1 MKKLHKKRIE
11 RTLSA
16 ILAATMSLSF
26 FTAIPVSAEIGK
38 KTYNYDGY
46 SVDYNVTNEW
56 DGAQTVELTVSNT
69 GTDPILNWAL
79 KYDADGEISN
89 LWNADL
95 HEQNGDLC
103 IIKNL
108 GWNFE
113 IAPSQSI
120 TYGYTLSGNN
130 LGLPDNFE
138 ICSKRVDKSEGYD
151 VQYNITKSW
160 DVGVEGNIVITN
172 TSAAPIEAW
181 TLSFDSNFTID
192 NLWDGRVL
200 ENNETS
206 YTIAAEM
213 WTNPIQPD
221 SSMTIGFVGTKA
233 ADVEAVLNNFKL
245 TEVIIDEIGEVTP
258 DWEDKT
264 DTDGDGLPDVY
275 EKYAYDTDPK
285 NPDTDGDRLPDGYEV
300 ITLHTNPSLTD
311 TDSNGIT
318 DDMEDFDSDNL
329 TNYEE
334 YVLGTDP
341 FSADTDEDGLSDG
354 DEVNIY
360 NTDPLNPDSDGDGVL
375 DGDEVDFGL
384 DPTNPTDGG
393 TTFEQTLSESD
404 LSVNKYNNEFQIS
417 LSLDASNN
425 VKRYIRQDISDY
437 WGMLS
442 DNNSIIGMPVCI
454 EYNAGTVA
462 SGTITFRLDKNFV
475 DNNTHYYPELNLGME
490 RYGIFVYDDEVGT
503 IIPIE
508 CSYDE
513 GNYSITISAENM
525 GNLMI
530 IDNESL
536 IFDLG
541 LMSETESYTYNV
553 PSVAAYSLNAEVT
566 ENAITNTDESVNEVT
581 DYDDLSLEEIEAI
594 INGDY
599 GVSTYSIF
607 DKEPNSAAVMG
618 QVDLV
623 LVVDTTGSMGSQIA
637 TVKSNVSGL
646 ISRLRENDISL
657 YVSVVDY
664 RDITCDGVNSTK
676 VNNNSGRDFNNLV
689 PDIAEALMSLTPDGG
704 GDFEESA
711 IDGLGM
717 AYNLKYR
724 NNAKKF
730 IFLITDATYKTENRF
745 GIKNMSEMSDML
757 KDKGIYTSVV
767 TSSSYYSAY
776 SDMVTAT
783 DGTYISM
790 YNNFCDDMYDFICSK
805 VETQYRVI
813 IGSSL
818 VTGQFNEEL
827 KKDGP
832 CDTDGDN
839 LSDSDE
845 INWKRIRIN
854 SDGSYTFPTW
864 GELSNKSGYK
874 IDENNLTYKLLK
886 DRFVIPALSNPF
898 SKDTDKDYYPDNID
912 EEKTTANPMYI
923 YDKGLD
929 DSEFHK
935 GIPIPD
941 RTPDKFTDGI
951 LLTKNDLDKN
961 EYYARYSF
969 KREKGRFCE
978 FVLKPEYNSFYKFT
992 SNASIF
998 NDVSVYYKKGPF
1010 KEIVFVN
1017 QEEDGTYL
1025 LDAGKEYIIKVLGQG
1040 SSEYEFTV
1048 EQDNWAYAPN
1058 GGIRTPIK
1066 YSFGTIATNNAEYGA
1081 MFLPTEKL
1089 LSSIQNFKNGIS
1101 VTIDLNSDIDTQIN
1115 NILDET
1121 GMIVTEEE
1129 YKSAKEAIIG
1139 AASTAGGD
1147 ILSVVLIFIPIVGEG
1162 KKASVVVAVVT
1173 AIKNGFDFGSKII
1186 TYKAVPSAIGTIEDY
1201 YEQCNFKNAYRNGY
1215 ANVYVIKTMGYLTP
1229 DRIWASWTNSPYI
1242 YKFTK
1247 TGDACTVDKNPT
1259 EQQVIEWCGW
1269 TPRVPAE

>member
-1 MKKLHKKRIE
+1 MKRISKT
-11 RTLSA
+11 RITKALSTV
-16 ILAATMSLSF
+16 LAASISASVLT
-26 FTAIPVSAEIGK
+26 TIPVSAETGTT
-38 KTYNYDGY
+38 TYTYDGY
-46 SVDYNVTNEW
+46 TVEYNVSNEW
-56 DGAQTVELTVSNT
+56 DGNQIVELTVFNT
-69 GTDPILNWAL
+69 GEDSILNWAL
-79 KYDADGEISN
+79 KYDASGEISN
-89 LWNADL
+89 LWNANVY
-95 HEQNGDLC
+95 EQNNDEY
-103 IIKNL
+103 IIKNA

-130 LGLPDNFE
+130 ISLPSDFE
-138 ICSKRVDKSEGYD
+138 ICSKRFDKSEGYD

-160 DVGVEGNIVITN
+160 TTGVEGNIVVTN
-172 TSAAPIEAW
+172 TSSAPIEAW
-181 TLSFDSNFTID
+181 TLYFDSNFTID
-192 NLWDGRVL
+192 NLWDGRII
-200 ENNETS
+200 ENNEPS

-245 TEVIIDEIGEVTP
+245 TEVIIDEINEVTP
-258 DWEDKT
+258 DWEDMT

-275 EKYAYDTDPK
+275 EKYAYDTDPN

-311 TDSNGIT
+311 TDNNGIT

-334 YVLGTDP
+334 FVLGTDP

-425 VKRYIRQDISDY
+425 VKRYIKQDISDY
-437 WGMLS
+437 CGMLS
-442 DNNSIIGMPVCI
+442 DNNSIIGMPICI

-462 SGTITFRLDKNFV
+462 SGTITFRLDKGFV

-490 RYGIFVYDDEVGT
+490 RYGVFVYDDEVGT

-513 GNYSITISAENM
+513 ENYSITISAENM

-541 LMSETESYTYNV
+541 LMSETETYTYNV
-553 PSVAAYSLNAEVT
+553 PSVAEYSIDSEVT
-566 ENAITNTDESVNEVT
+566 ENEITNTDESVNEVT

-599 GVSTYSIF
+599 SVSTYSIF

-637 TVKSNVSGL
+637 AVKSNVSGL

-664 RDITCDGVNSTK
+664 RDITCDGINSTK
-676 VNNNSGRDFNNLV
+676 VNNNSGKDFNNSVLV
-689 PDIAEALMSLTPDGG
+689 IAEALMSLTPNGG
-704 GDFEESA
+704 GDFKESA

-745 GIKNMSEMSDML
+745 GIKNISEMSNML
-757 KDKGIYTSVV
+757 KSKGIYTSVV
-767 TSSSYYSAY
+767 TSSRYYSAY

-790 YNNFCDDMYDFICSK
+790 YNNFCDDMYNFICSK
-805 VETQYRVI
+805 VETKYRVI
-813 IGSSL
+813 IGNSL

-827 KKDGP
+827 QKDGP

-854 SDGSYTFPTW
+854 SDGSYTFPKW
-864 GELSNKSGYK
+864 SELSNKSEYK
-874 IDENNLTYKLLK
+874 TDENNLMYKLLK
-886 DRFVIPALSNPF
+886 NRVVIPALSNPF
-898 SKDTDKDYYPDNID
+898 SKDTDKDYYPDD
-912 EEKTTANPMYI
+912 VDKDKTKANPMYI
-923 YDKGLD
+923 YDKGID
-929 DSEFHK
+929 DSYFHK
-935 GIPIPD
+935 GVAVPD
-941 RTPDKFTDGI
+941 TMKSDKYTDGKYI
-951 LLTKNDLDKN
+951 PYCDLEKN
-961 EYYARYSF
+961 EYKAKYSF
-969 KREKGRFCE
+969 ERAKNSIHSFT
-978 FVLKPEYNSFYKFT
+978 LKPERTSFYKF
-992 SNASIF
+992 SHRECSI
-998 NDVSVYYKKGPF
+998 SVYHEGF
-1010 KEIVFVN
+1010 
-1017 QEEDGTYL
+1017 DGRKYIDPNDGIYL
-1025 LDAGKEYIIKVLGQG
+1025 LERGKEYIIKLYV
-1040 SSEYEFTV
+1040 SYTNTSDAVFTV
-1048 EQDNWAYAPN
+1048 EQDNWVYAPN
-1058 GGIRTPIK
+1058 GGVQTCNGTFPGDYNRTVYITASDIEAIITEKVFREDGFYEKFKVENLHDIK
-1066 YSFGTIATNNAEYGA
+1066 YV
-1081 MFLPTEKL
+1081 FLELK
-1089 LSSIQNFKNGIS
+1089 
-1101 VTIDLNSDIDTQIN
+1101 
-1115 NILDET
+1115 LDET
-1121 GMIVTEEE
+1121 ESDKLREKFGEGATIVGGICAVLSPLESIPAVAATKIVTL
-1129 YKSAKEAIIG
+1129 IG
-1139 AASTAGGD
+1139 GTSSLVGLGTLIDIDGETDID
-1147 ILSVVLIFIPIVGEG
+1147 ILSFDLCLIYDDYRHSILGLDY
-1162 KKASVVVAVVT
+1162 SVDSQLQAWT
-1173 AIKNGFDFGSKII
+1173 SSK
-1186 TYKAVPSAIGTIEDY
+1186 
-1201 YEQCNFKNAYRNGY
+1201 
-1215 ANVYVIKTMGYLTP
+1215 
-1229 DRIWASWTNSPYI
+1229 YI
-1242 YKFTK
+1242 YKFCGNTL
-1247 TGDACTVDKNPT
+1247 TYVDENVSPILKG
-1259 EQQVIEWCGW
+1259 EYCGW
-1269 TPRVPAE
+1269 L

>member
-79 KYDADGEISN
+79 KYDAEGEISN

-95 HEQNGDLC
+95 HEQNGDLY

-275 EKYAYDTDPK
+275 EKYRYDTDPQ

-384 DPTNPTDGG
+384 DPTDPTDGG

-425 VKRYIRQDISDY
+425 VKRYIKQDISDY
-437 WGMLS
+437 WGVMS
-442 DNNSIIGMPVCI
+442 DNNSIIGMPICI
-454 EYNAGTVA
+454 EYNAGTIA
-462 SGTITFRLDKNFV
+462 SGTVTFRLDKSFV
-475 DNNTHYYPELNLGME
+475 DNNTHYYPELGLGME
-490 RYGIFVYDDEVGT
+490 RYGIFVYDDRVGT

-508 CSYDE
+508 CTYDE
-513 GNYSITISAENM
+513 ENYSITISAENM
-525 GNLMI
+525 GNLMV

-536 IFDLG
+536 MFDLG
-541 LMSETESYTYNV
+541 LMSETEAYTYNV
-553 PSVAAYSLNAEVT
+553 PSVAAYSLDTEVM
-566 ENAITNTDESVNEVT
+566 ENEITNTDESVNEVT

-599 GVSTYSIF
+599 DVSTYSLF
-607 DKEPNSAAVMG
+607 DEEPNSAAFMG

-637 TVKSNVSGL
+637 TVKAETSEL
-646 ISRLRENDISL
+646 INRLRKDGISL

-664 RDITCDGVNSTK
+664 KDITCDGRYSTK
-676 VNNNSGRDFNNLV
+676 VNNNSGTDFNNNY
-689 PDIAEALMSLTPDGG
+689 DKIGEAISSLRPDGG

-717 AYNLKYR
+717 AFGLDYR
-724 NNAKKF
+724 NNSTKF
-730 IFLITDATYKTENRF
+730 IFLITDATYKNENNF
-745 GIKNMSEMSDML
+745 GISDMDEMSRLL
-757 KDKGIYTSVV
+757 KSKEIYTSVI
-767 TSSSYYSAY
+767 TSPSYYNVYTRLVSN
-776 SDMVTAT
+776 T
-783 DGTYISM
+783 DGTLISM
-790 YNNFCDDMYDFICSK
+790 HDNFCNNMYEFIYSK
-805 VETQYRVI
+805 AKQDRVLLAN
-813 IGSSL
+813 SL
-818 VTGQFNEEL
+818 VTGHFKEPLRKN
-827 KKDGP
+827 GS
-832 CDTDGDN
+832 CDTDGDT

-845 INWKRIRIN
+845 IDWGEIKIN
-854 SDGSYTFPTW
+854 SDGSYHFPTW
-864 GELSNKSGYK
+864 GELIDKSDYK
-874 IDENNLTYKLLK
+874 YSTVSPLYQSLK
-886 DRFVIPALSNPF
+886 DVPVIPASSNPF
-898 SKDTDKDYYPDNID
+898 SKDSDNDYYPDNID
-912 EEKTTANPMYI
+912 KDKMEANPMYI

-929 DSEFHK
+929 DSYFHK
-935 GIPIPD
+935 GEAVPKEMV
-941 RTPDKFTDGI
+941 TDKYSDGEF
-951 LLTKNDLDKN
+951 DSDYDFEKN

-969 KREKGRFCE
+969 KRAKNGIYKFA
-978 FVLKPEYNSFYKFT
+978 LKPEKSSFYKLS
-992 SNASIF
+992 SNGSSRI
-998 NDVSVYYKKGPF
+998 NSVYKTNPLNGKAIDVEP
-1010 KEIVFVN
+1010 ETN
-1017 QEEDGTYL
+1017 GTYL
-1025 LDAGKEYIIKVLGQG
+1025 LDAHTNYTIVLFVF
-1040 SSEYEFTV
+1040 SNANDIEFTV
-1048 EQDNWAYAPN
+1048 EQDNWEYAPN
-1058 GGIRTPIK
+1058 GAVQTSDGIFPGDYNRTVYITA
-1066 YSFGTIATNNAEYGA
+1066 SDIEAII
-1081 MFLPTEKL
+1081 TEKVFREDGFYEE
-1089 LSSIQNFKNGIS
+1089 FKVENLHD
-1101 VTIDLNSDIDTQIN
+1101 VKYVFLELK
-1115 NILDET
+1115 LDET
-1121 GMIVTEEE
+1121 DSDKLREEFGV
-1129 YKSAKEAIIG
+1129 G
-1139 AASTAGGD
+1139 AT
-1147 ILSVVLIFIPIVGEG
+1147 IVGGIFVILLPLEG
-1162 KKASVVVAVVT
+1162 IPAVEAT
-1173 AIKNGFDFGSKII
+1173 KII
-1186 TYKAVPSAIGTIEDY
+1186 TLIGGTSSLVGCGTLIDIDGEPDIDFSSFDLCLIYDDDRYSNFGLDY
-1201 YEQCNFKNAYRNGY
+1201 SVNNQLQA
-1215 ANVYVIKTMGYLTP
+1215 
-1229 DRIWASWTNSPYI
+1229 WTSSKYI
-1242 YKFTK
+1242 YKFHGNILTNI
-1247 TGDACTVDKNPT
+1247 DKNVSSILKG
-1259 EQQVIEWCGW
+1259 EYCSWL
-1269 TPRVPAE
+1269 

>member
-275 EKYAYDTDPK
+275 EKYRYDTDPQ

-311 TDSNGIT
+311 TDGNGIT

-384 DPTNPTDGG
+384 DPTDPTDGG

-425 VKRYIRQDISDY
+425 VKRYIKQDISDY
-437 WGMLS
+437 WGVLS
-442 DNNSIIGMPVCI
+442 DNNSIIGMPICI

-462 SGTITFRLDKNFV
+462 SGTVTFRLDKSFV

-490 RYGIFVYDDEVGT
+490 RYGVFVYDEKVGT

-513 GNYSITISAENM
+513 ENYSIIISAENM
-525 GNLMI
+525 GNLMV

-541 LMSETESYTYNV
+541 LMSETEAYTYNV
-553 PSVAAYSLNAEVT
+553 PSVAAYSLDTEVM
-566 ENAITNTDESVNEVT
+566 ENEITNTDESVNEVT

-599 GVSTYSIF
+599 DVSTYSLF
-607 DKEPNSAAVMG
+607 DKEPNSAAFMG

-637 TVKSNVSGL
+637 TVKAETSEL
-646 ISRLRENDISL
+646 INRLRKDGISL

-664 RDITCDGVNSTK
+664 KDITCDGRYSTK
-676 VNNNSGRDFNNLV
+676 VNNNSGTDFNNNR
-689 PDIAEALMSLTPDGG
+689 DKIGEAISSLRPDGG

-717 AYNLKYR
+717 AFGLNYR
-724 NNAKKF
+724 NSSTKF
-730 IFLITDATYKTENRF
+730 IFLITDATYKNENNF
-745 GIKNMSEMSDML
+745 GISDMDEMSRLL
-757 KDKGIYTSVV
+757 KSKEIYTSVI
-767 TSSSYYSAY
+767 TSPGYYSAY
-776 SDMVTAT
+776 TRLVSNT
-783 DGTYISM
+783 DGTFISM
-790 YNNFCDDMYDFICSK
+790 NGNFCNNMYEFIYSK
-805 VETQYRVI
+805 ARQDRVLLAN
-813 IGSSL
+813 SL
-818 VTGQFNEEL
+818 VTGHFKEPL
-827 KKDGP
+827 KKNGS
-832 CDTDGDN
+832 CDTDGDT

-845 INWKRIRIN
+845 IDWGEIKIN
-854 SDGSYTFPTW
+854 SDGSYHFPTW
-864 GELSNKSGYK
+864 GELIDQSDYK
-874 IDENNLTYKLLK
+874 YSTGSPLYQLLK
-886 DRFVIPALSNPF
+886 DVPVIPASSNPF
-898 SKDTDKDYYPDNID
+898 SKDSDKDYYPDNID
-912 EEKTTANPMYI
+912 KDKMEANPMYI

-929 DSEFHK
+929 DSYFHK
-935 GIPIPD
+935 GIAVPEKMES
-941 RTPDKFTDGI
+941 DKYTDGYFDSHY
-951 LLTKNDLDKN
+951 NFEKN
-961 EYYARYSF
+961 EYYARYLF
-969 KREKGRFCE
+969 KRDKGRFFD
-978 FVLKPEYNSFYKFT
+978 FVLKPQYDSFYKFS
-992 SNASIF
+992 SNANIF
-998 NDVSVYYKKGPF
+998 NDISVYYEKGPF
-1010 KEIVFVN
+1010 DEIVFV
-1017 QEEDGTYL
+1017 QEEEGTYL
-1025 LDAGKEYIIKVLGQG
+1025 LERGKEYFIRVLGQG
-1040 SSEYEFTV
+1040 SSEYDFTV
-1048 EQDNWAYAPN
+1048 EQDNWVYAKD
-1058 GGIRTPIK
+1058 GGTQNAKNIENTYLNVAIIENPDDFDCLQMKDVEFMKI
-1066 YSFGTIATNNAEYGA
+1066 TIAGLETDLITVAGIVVIASGTWIGLTVAGTGIAAQQWYRCYND
-1081 MFLPTEKL
+1081 FIDDL
-1089 LSSIQNFKNGIS
+1089 L
-1101 VTIDLNSDIDTQIN
+1101 DDA
-1115 NILDET
+1115 
-1121 GMIVTEEE
+1121 IV
-1129 YKSAKEAIIG
+1129 
-1139 AASTAGGD
+1139 
-1147 ILSVVLIFIPIVGEG
+1147 EG
-1162 KKASVVVAVVT
+1162 KGYVYF
-1173 AIKNGFDFGSKII
+1173 NR
-1186 TYKAVPSAIGTIEDY
+1186 TYDSTTDGGYIPMVWETPS
-1201 YEQCNFKNAYRNGY
+1201 
-1215 ANVYVIKTMGYLTP
+1215 
-1229 DRIWASWTNSPYI
+1229 YI
-1242 YKFTK
+1242 YKFVGSGVYRK
-1247 TGDACTVDKNPT
+1247 EADVKPGID
-1259 EQQVIEWCGW
+1259 IEKLQEIIYSE
-1269 TPRVPAE
+1269 VHL